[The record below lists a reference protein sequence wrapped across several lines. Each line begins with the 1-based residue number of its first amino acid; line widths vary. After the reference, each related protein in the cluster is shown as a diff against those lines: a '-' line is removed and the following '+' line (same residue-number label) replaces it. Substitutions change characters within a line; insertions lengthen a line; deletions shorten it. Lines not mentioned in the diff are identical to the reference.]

1 MGVPHMATERASLR
15 VSLVAYLACERLLAS
30 MSPKVVLQVT
40 RLLEH
45 CIASWE
51 LTFEHVL
58 VSVRFGINAPDRLLP
73 LVLVG
78 G

>member
-40 RLLEH
+40 RLLED
-45 CIASWE
+45 CI
-51 LTFEHVL
+51 
-58 VSVRFGINAPDRLLP
+58 
-73 LVLVG
+73 
-78 G
+78 